1 MTKKEKN
8 NFTRAVEWLKTHGVV
23 KDQNDMA
30 ERMGTTPNTIS
41 RNKHGGVQRPDDD
54 TLRKFNEQ
62 FGGIINIDYLRGESK
77 VMLVKDLA
85 KPRSVKK
92 DESADKT
99 ALLLAAKDEIVAA
112 KDETIAALKSK
123 LSGKDETIAS
133 LKRELTVKDDVIAAK
148 DGIIVTK
155 DKLIDSLQQQIDDL
169 RMQAALEKGLRSAGT
184 SHSEAADSRTAHI

>member
-23 KDQNDMA
+23 KDQKDMA
-30 ERMGTTPNTIS
+30 ERMGTTENTIS

-62 FGGIINIDYLRGESK
+62 FGSIINIDYLRGESK

-85 KPRSVKK
+85 ARQSAK
-92 DESADKT
+92 SADKT
-99 ALLLAAKDEIVAA
+99 ASLLAAKDEVITA
-112 KDETIAALKSK
+112 KNEAIAALKSK
-123 LSGKDETIAS
+123 LSSMDETITS

-148 DGIIVTK
+148 DSIIATK
-155 DKLIDSLQQQIDDL
+155 DKLIDNLQQQNDEL

-184 SHSEAADSRTAHI
+184 SRSAVAERETAHL